1 MSLSY
6 CSLHKRLFS
15 RRYYRW
21 VTFSQKTIDELRG
34 YYELL
39 RSTHVDASHLEVVE
53 MSCDQCAVIF
63 REVDQINGNRFSA

>member
-15 RRYYRW
+15 RRYHRW

-34 YYELL
+34 YYALL
-39 RSTHVDASHLEVVE
+39 RSTHKDASHLDVREQ
-53 MSCDQCAVIF
+53 SCDRCAATVQT
-63 REVDQINGNRFSA
+63 RARST

>member
-15 RRYYRW
+15 RRYHRW

-34 YYELL
+34 YGALL
-39 RSTHVDASHLEVVE
+39 RSTHKDASHLDVIEQ
-53 MSCDQCAVIF
+53 SCDRCAATVQT
-63 REVDQINGNRFSA
+63 RARST

>member
-15 RRYYRW
+15 RRYHRW

-34 YYELL
+34 YGALL
-39 RSTHVDASHLEVVE
+39 HSTNADCSHLEVRE
-53 MSCDQCAVIF
+53 QSCDRCEATVRTIA
-63 REVDQINGNRFSA
+63 RST